1 MPGFKWSPI
10 FVWRELKVQKEEA
23 HRKQIRMREI

>member
-1 MPGFKWSPI
+1 MSSSQFRQYYE
-10 FVWRELKVQKEEA
+10 RELKVQKEEA